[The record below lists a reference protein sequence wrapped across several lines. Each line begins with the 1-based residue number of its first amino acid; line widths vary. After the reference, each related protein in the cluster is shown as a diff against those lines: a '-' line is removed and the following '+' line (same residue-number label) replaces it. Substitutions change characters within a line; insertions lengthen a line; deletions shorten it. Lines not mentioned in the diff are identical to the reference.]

1 MSSRLKDDST
11 MDNLD
16 LEGYEA
22 AISFVTQ
29 ISPDNFCVNTLGMK
43 QTLERP

>member
-1 MSSRLKDDST
+1 MSSRLKDDWT

-16 LEGYEA
+16 YEA
-22 AISFVTQ
+22 AISFVTKF
-29 ISPDNFCVNTLGMK
+29 SPDNFCVNTLGMK